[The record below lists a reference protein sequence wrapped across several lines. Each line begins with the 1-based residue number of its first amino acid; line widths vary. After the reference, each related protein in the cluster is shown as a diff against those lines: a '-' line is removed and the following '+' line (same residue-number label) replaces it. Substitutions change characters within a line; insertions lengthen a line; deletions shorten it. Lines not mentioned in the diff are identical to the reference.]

1 MRFGAEGPL
10 PEELRRLLRP
20 ERKPGV
26 ELVPVPGGTPPAV
39 LASPREAQSRRDWFR
54 HRGLCRMTTCFVA
67 LAGLNK

>member
-39 LASPREAQSRRDWFR
+39 
-54 HRGLCRMTTCFVA
+54 
-67 LAGLNK
+67 